1 MICTTILISLLL
13 ACSVAVNVYWL
24 KLLGKYSILVTDA
37 LRGMAEWK
45 KLALEWRTLAFRY
58 IGFEE
63 CPEEPGQK
71 ADPEHPTPAENQPS

>member
-24 KLLGKYSILVTDA
+24 KL
-37 LRGMAEWK
+37 
-45 KLALEWRTLAFRY
+45 LEWRTLAFRY